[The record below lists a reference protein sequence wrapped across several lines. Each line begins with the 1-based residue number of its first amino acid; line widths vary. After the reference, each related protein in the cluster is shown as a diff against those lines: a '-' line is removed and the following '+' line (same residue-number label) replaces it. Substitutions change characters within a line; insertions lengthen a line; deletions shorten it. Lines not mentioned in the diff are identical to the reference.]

1 MSDTIG
7 TAFHPPADTLPRL
20 LQNTVTVFGAKPA
33 LRHKVDKAWQDI
45 TYIELARRI
54 ETLASGLHALGV
66 RKGDRVALLAEN
78 CPEWSI
84 TDFAIL
90 HLGAVVVPIYPTLPS
105 SQVAFIVRNSEAKII
120 VVENAKQHAKVADAR
135 ADLPDLQTVVIMD
148 AAKLAEGADVQTLES
163 VMARGVATPL
173 GNAYAQTWQGVSPE
187 DLASLVYTSGTTG
200 DPKGAMLTHGNFAG
214 NAFMSLEHF
223 ERQGEAVT
231 DRDTFLS
238 FLPLCHVFERTTGY
252 YLVLAVGG
260 TIEYSEGVRTLLD
273 DMATAKPTIMVCV
286 PRVYESF
293 AERIKGAAEKE
304 PDTKRKVFAE
314 AIAAG
319 QEYADNKR
327 ATGHV
332 GPVAW
337 AKHVAFDKLV
347 YSTLRQ
353 KFGGAMR
360 FFVAGGAALSPD
372 TARFFEAFGLPII
385 EGYGMTEASPVM
397 VVNPNRRV
405 KIGTV
410 GICLP
415 HAEVKIAADGE
426 ILFRGPNIMRG
437 YWKNDVATAEVIDAD
452 GYLHTGDIGV
462 LDDEGYL
469 KITDRKKDIIVLANG
484 KNVAP
489 QPIEQVLK
497 TSPFVSEIVLI
508 GDKQNVVTALV
519 VPNRDKL
526 REWAASEGIAFA
538 SDDELLA
545 LPQAVK
551 KIKTEIDGLSKDRFA
566 DYERVKKFALINAT
580 FSVDGGELT
589 PTLKVKRK
597 VVLAKYAKEVAAMR
611 GDDASE

>member
-1 MSDTIG
+1 MSDMIG
-7 TAFHPPADTLPRL
+7 TAETLPEL
-20 LQNTVTVFGAKPA
+20 FQNSVVKFGAKTA
-33 LRHKVDKAWQDI
+33 LRARVGKEWQEI
-45 TYIELARRI
+45 SYSELATRV
-54 ETLASGLHALGV
+54 EAMASGLATLGV
-66 RKGDRVALLAEN
+66 KKGDRVALLSEN
-78 CPEWSI
+78 RPEW
-84 TDFAIL
+84 TVVDLAIL
-90 HLGAVVVPIYPTLPS
+90 HLGGVVVPIYPTLPS
-105 SQVAFIVRNSEAKII
+105 PQVSYIVRNSEADVI
-120 VVENAKQHAKVADAR
+120 VVEDAKQFAKVAAAR
-135 ADLPDLQTVVIMD
+135 AELTNLRSVIVIEPEKLPEGSD
-148 AAKLAEGADVQTLES
+148 AVSLES
-163 VMARGVATPL
+163 VTARGAETPL
-173 GNAYAQTWQGVSPE
+173 GAAFAESWKSVQPG

-200 DPKGAMLTHGNFAG
+200 DPKGAMLTHKNFAV
-214 NAFMSLEHF
+214 NVFMSLEHF
-223 ERQGEAVT
+223 ERQGEAIN

-260 TIEYSEGVRTLLD
+260 TIAYSEGVRTLLE
-273 DMATAKPTIMVCV
+273 DMKVNKPTIMVCV

-293 AERIKGAAEKE
+293 AERIQGAAEKE
-304 PDTKRKVFAE
+304 PEAKLKIFQE

-319 QEYADNKR
+319 EEYAEKKR
-327 ATGHV
+327 TTGHA
-332 GPVAW
+332 GPIAW

-347 YSTLRQ
+347 YSTLRE
-353 KFGGAMR
+353 KFGGSMR
-360 FFVAGGAALSPD
+360 FFVAGGAALNPD

-397 VVNPNRRV
+397 VVNPNRKV

-415 HAEVKIAADGE
+415 HAEVKIATDGE

-437 YWKNDVATAEVIDAD
+437 YWKNDTATAEMIDAD
-452 GYLHTGDIGV
+452 GWLHTGDIGH

-497 TSPFVSEIVLI
+497 TSPFITEIVLI
-508 GDKQNVVTALV
+508 GDKQNIVTALV

-526 REWAASEGIAFA
+526 GEWAKGENIAFA

-545 LPQAVK
+545 LPQIYK
-551 KIKTEIDGLSKDRFA
+551 KIKSEIDGLSKDHFA

-589 PTLKVKRK
+589 PTLKIKRK
-597 VVLAKYAKEVAAMR
+597 VVLSKYAKEVAALR
-611 GDDASE
+611 GDGYEG